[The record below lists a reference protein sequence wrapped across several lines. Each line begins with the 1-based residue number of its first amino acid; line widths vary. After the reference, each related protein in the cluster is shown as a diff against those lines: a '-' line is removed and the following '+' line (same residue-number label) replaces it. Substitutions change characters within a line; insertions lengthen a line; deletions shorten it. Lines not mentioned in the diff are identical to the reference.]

1 MKTEILTLSIEA
13 KGEVISSNFPAFA
26 GMVRARLGEINRE
39 LATDEDFDQADSDA
53 KAIANAEAA
62 LKEAKEKAL
71 ADAEQLHQLFE
82 QIDGLSGDLAKARLD
97 LTRQI
102 AKRKEEVKAELVDE
116 ALAGFDIDPAM
127 ARREFTKEIAEAMK
141 GKRTVETMRQAATV
155 YVTIRRATIHKSRAA
170 IESFEAAHGAELT
183 MDKRE
188 LELKTPEAVEAELR
202 RRFEA
207 AKAAK
212 EAEQLRAEVAAAKAE
227 ADKANA
233 MREEAAKPAAPP
245 AAPKVESQAPA
256 SDGEAITADAEWF
269 AFKAAA
275 ILAFAELKAARGKLT
290 HSKNTAKA
298 QGLANGF
305 NAVWKEWA

>member
-1 MKTEILTLSIEA
+1 MKTEILTLAIEA

-102 AKRKEEVKAELVDE
+102 TKRKEEVKAELVDA

-127 ARREFTKEIAEAMK
+127 ARREFTKAIADAMK

-188 LELKTPEAVEAELR
+188 LELKTPDSVEAELR

-233 MREEAAKPAAPP
+233 LREESAKPAAPTV
-245 AAPKVESQAPA
+245 APKVEIQAPVIE
-256 SDGEAITADAEWF
+256 GEAITADEEWF
-269 AFKAAA
+269 AFKAAV
-275 ILAFAELKAARGKLT
+275 ILAFTELKAARGKLT

>member
-1 MKTEILTLSIEA
+1 MKTETLILTIEA

-26 GMVRARLGEINRE
+26 GMVRARLAEINRE
-39 LATDEDFDQADSDA
+39 LSTDDDFDQADADS
-53 KAIANAEAA
+53 KAIAAAEAA
-62 LKEAKEKAL
+62 LKAAKEKAL

-97 LTRQI
+97 LTKQI
-102 AKRKEEVKAELVDE
+102 TKRKEEVKAELVDE
-116 ALAGFDIDPAM
+116 ALAEFDIDPAM
-127 ARREFTKEIAEAMK
+127 ARREFTKAIAEAMK
-141 GKRTVETMRQAATV
+141 GKRTVETMRQAAMV
-155 YVTIRRATIHKSRAA
+155 YVTIRQATIRKARLA
-170 IESFEAAHGAELT
+170 IDSFEAAHGAELT

-188 LELKTPEAVEAELR
+188 LELKTPDSVEAELR
-202 RRFEA
+202 RRFEV

-212 EAEQLRAEVAAAKAE
+212 EAAQLRAEVAAAKAE

-233 MREEAAKPAAPP
+233 LREEAAKPAAPP
-245 AAPKVESQAPA
+245 AAPKVERPAPA
-256 SDGEAITADAEWF
+256 IDGDAVTADEEWF
-269 AFKAAA
+269 AFKAAV
-275 ILAFAELKAARGKLT
+275 ILAFTELKSARGKLT

>member
-1 MKTEILTLSIEA
+1 MKTEILTLAIEA

-71 ADAEQLHQLFE
+71 ADAEQLHHLFE

-97 LTRQI
+97 LTKQI
-102 AKRKEEVKAELVDE
+102 TKRKEEVKAELVDE

-127 ARREFTKEIAEAMK
+127 ARREFTKAIAEAMK

-188 LELKTPEAVEAELR
+188 LELKTPDSVDAELR

-207 AKAAK
+207 KKAAE
-212 EAEQLRAEVAAAKAE
+212 EAARLRAEVAAAKAE

-233 MREEAAKPAAPP
+233 LREEAAKPAAPP
-245 AAPKVESQAPA
+245 AAPKVEIQAPA
-256 SDGEAITADAEWF
+256 IEGEAITADEEWG

>member
-1 MKTEILTLSIEA
+1 MKTETLTLTIEA

-62 LKEAKEKAL
+62 LKEAKENAL

-97 LTRQI
+97 LTKQI
-102 AKRKEEVKAELVDE
+102 AKRKEEVKAELVDA

-127 ARREFTKEIAEAMK
+127 ARREFTKAIAEAMK
-141 GKRTVETMRQAATV
+141 GKRTVETMRQAAMV
-155 YVTIRRATIHKSRAA
+155 YVTIRKATIHKARLA

-188 LELKTPEAVEAELR
+188 LELKTPDSVDAELR

-212 EAEQLRAEVAAAKAE
+212 EAARLRAEVAAAKAE

-233 MREEAAKPAAPP
+233 LREESTKPAAPP
-245 AAPKVESQAPA
+245 AAPKVEIQAPVIE
-256 SDGEAITADAEWF
+256 GEAITADEEWF

>member
-1 MKTEILTLSIEA
+1 MKTEILTLAIEA

-97 LTRQI
+97 LTKQI
-102 AKRKEEVKAELVDE
+102 TKRKEEVKAELVDA

-127 ARREFTKEIAEAMK
+127 ARREFTKAIADAMK

-188 LELKTPEAVEAELR
+188 LELKTPDSVDAELR

-233 MREEAAKPAAPP
+233 LREEAAKPAAPP
-245 AAPKVESQAPA
+245 AAPKVEIQAPVIE
-256 SDGEAITADAEWF
+256 GEAITADEEWF
-269 AFKAAA
+269 AFKAAV
-275 ILAFAELKAARGKLT
+275 ILAFTELKAARGKLT

>member
-1 MKTEILTLSIEA
+1 MKTEILTLAIEA

-102 AKRKEEVKAELVDE
+102 TKRKEEVKAELVDA

-127 ARREFTKEIAEAMK
+127 ARREFTKEIADAMK

-170 IESFEAAHGAELT
+170 IDSFEAAHGAELT

-188 LELKTPEAVEAELR
+188 LELKAPDAVEAELR

-245 AAPKVESQAPA
+245 AEPKAESQASA
-256 SDGEAITADAEWF
+256 IDGEVMTADEEWF
-269 AFKAAA
+269 AFKVAV
-275 ILAFAELKAARGKLT
+275 ILAFTELKAARGKLT

>member
-1 MKTEILTLSIEA
+1 MKTEILTLAIEA

-102 AKRKEEVKAELVDE
+102 TKRKEEVKAELVDA
-116 ALAGFDIDPAM
+116 ALAEFDIDPAM
-127 ARREFTKEIAEAMK
+127 ARREFTKAIAEAMK

-188 LELKTPEAVEAELR
+188 LELKTPDSVEAELR
-202 RRFEA
+202 RRFEV

-233 MREEAAKPAAPP
+233 LREEAAKPAAPP
-245 AAPKVESQAPA
+245 AAPKVEIQAPA
-256 SDGEAITADAEWF
+256 IDGEAMTADEEWF
-269 AFKAAA
+269 AFKAAV
-275 ILAFAELKAARGKLT
+275 ILAFTELKAARGKLT